1 MSHTPVLPYVRKSC
15 AFFLSQQLLRPQGV
29 RGFCAAMFGESVALN
44 EDAPMEKLDHM
55 ARVLTTVP
63 ATMKPQVNIVAISF
77 LSSHIGY
84 RNISVQ
90 SFLG

>member
-1 MSHTPVLPYVRKSC
+1 
-15 AFFLSQQLLRPQGV
+15 
-29 RGFCAAMFGESVALN
+29 MFGESAALN
-44 EDAPMEKLDHM
+44 EDAPMEKLDHI
-55 ARVLTTVP
+55 ARVLTTIP
-63 ATMKPQVNIVAISF
+63 ANTKPQVNIVPMSF